1 MDDITFIEVSN
12 HDVLIHTDSEI
23 IRQWGNLK
31 TYEEKL
37 APAHFVRCNV
47 SFLVNLKYV
56 RAVNGNTVMV
66 HGHNLPISSSKRKEF
81 LMALAQY
88 KGGSR

>member
-1 MDDITFIEVSN
+1 
-12 HDVLIHTDSEI
+12 
-23 IRQWGNLK
+23 
-31 TYEEKL
+31 
-37 APAHFVRCNV
+37 
-47 SFLVNLKYV
+47 
-56 RAVNGNTVMV
+56 MV